1 MLQSIVTEIAQTGR
15 MEFSKQT
22 KRKLIALEVFAFA
35 SLFFAFV
42 GHNHIDRAYSERAGM
57 IFIIAALLSIGIV
70 WRVGRHL
77 LIRSD

>member
-1 MLQSIVTEIAQTGR
+1 MLQSIVTEIAQIGR
-15 MEFSKQT
+15 MKLSKQT
-22 KRKLIALEVFAFA
+22 KRKLLALEVSGFA

-57 IFIIAALLSIGIV
+57 VFIVAALLSIGIL

-77 LIRSD
+77 LMRSN